1 MGLKAKLKFEDGGI
15 LTASVFY
22 AAVGVVCFVVLA
34 ITDLGLIHIGLLG
47 VISLA
52 TAYGLFRRRSWA
64 LWSVFA
70 VAIMVTVFATSMLY
84 FIMGSDV
91 LIDMAMV
98 AYLISTWIFTV
109 YVAAKRK
116 KLEF

>member
-1 MGLKAKLKFEDGGI
+1 MGLKAKLRFEDGGM
-15 LTASVFY
+15 LAASVFY
-22 AAVGVVCFVVLA
+22 AVVGVICFVVLV

-64 LWSVFA
+64 LWSVYA
-70 VAIMVTVFATSMLY
+70 VAVMVTVFAVSLLY
-84 FIMGSDV
+84 FTMGSDV
-91 LIDMAMV
+91 LIDAAMV
-98 AYLISTWIFTV
+98 AYLIFTWIFAA
-109 YVAAKRK
+109 YVAAGRK

>member
-1 MGLKAKLKFEDGGI
+1 MGLKEKIKFEDGGM

-22 AAVGVVCFVVLA
+22 AVIGVICLVVLA

-52 TAYGLFRRRSWA
+52 TSYGLFRRRSWA

-70 VAIMVTVFATSMLY
+70 VAIMVTVFAVSMLY
-84 FIMGSDV
+84 FAMGSDILV
-91 LIDMAMV
+91 DAAMA
-98 AYLISTWIFTV
+98 AYLIFTWCFTV
-109 YVAAKRK
+109 YVAARRK

>member
-1 MGLKAKLKFEDGGI
+1 MGLKVKLKFEDGGM
-15 LTASVFY
+15 LAASVFY
-22 AAVGVVCFVVLA
+22 AVLGVICLVVLA
-34 ITDLGLIHIGLLG
+34 ITDFRLIHIGLLG

-70 VAIMVTVFATSMLY
+70 VVIMVTVFAVSMLY
-84 FIMGSDV
+84 STMESDV
-91 LIDMAMV
+91 LVDTAMV
-98 AYLISTWIFTV
+98 AYLIFSWVFTV
-109 YVAAKRK
+109 YVAARRK

>member
-1 MGLKAKLKFEDGGI
+1 MGLKAKLRFEDGGM
-15 LTASVFY
+15 LMASFFY
-22 AAVGVVCFVVLA
+22 AVVGIVCFVVLA
-34 ITDLGLIHIGLLG
+34 ITDFGLIHIGLLG

-70 VAIMVTVFATSMLY
+70 VAIMVTVFAASMLY
-84 FIMGSDV
+84 FTMGSDV
-91 LIDMAMV
+91 LVDTAMV
-98 AYLISTWIFTV
+98 AYLIFTWIFTV
-109 YVAAKRK
+109 YVAAGRK